1 MLYLLQNKR
10 KKERVMYEYTI
21 WNPTT
26 QEERIIFGYS
36 FNDAVRRYKIDASEV
51 QIIDSVYID

>member
-1 MLYLLQNKR
+1 
-10 KKERVMYEYTI
+10 MYEYTI

-26 QEERIIFGYS
+26 QEGRIIFGYS